1 MPLRQHLVG
10 LDASLGEHGPA
21 PSGLRLHVFPL
32 ALEQPELS
40 ALDGVGQA
48 APAQEDRLEQ
58 RLRERAALVRHGHR
72 NAELLADARR
82 LAQDDL
88 EHRAVHRVVGAV
100 EERGAHRRARLTES
114 IDAALAL
121 FVARRV
127 PGEVVVNDGV
137 EVLLEVDALRQAVGS
152 DQDSGALSRADPRH
166 PLLALFRGH
175 LAGHGVDGVAGNAL
189 QVLAEVTGN
198 VVGGRDEAAEHHDVE
213 PLRDQLGDV
222 RRSGLELRIAALARE
237 PLRLPDQPRQRRTV
251 ATGRGLHVVR
261 NERVDVAVED
271 AIQKVFAGLVAQVLA
286 GTGAQGQ
293 HGRNGARAAAPQ
305 QRQRPPEVETLP
317 LLVTGVR
324 LDDLGAVVEDIVEE
338 RLPGAAEL
346 VGELLRL
353 SAREDVAIVPL
364 RDVGPPSLDEVVRE
378 AFAETLALP
387 AGGFRQALEVRGKQ
401 AEQPVEGSVVAAV
414 RSGGEH
420 DEVSRCAGRQAPK
433 QLVPL
438 MPALAGRGAR
448 VGLVDD
454 HEVGARLEE
463 VVSPLPG
470 LHVVETDDRVRVHR
484 EDAHTRRD
492 ALLQPPRGPGGDGCG
507 ADVEADFQLSCPL
520 VHEMGRAEDDGAID
534 VPAVEEFA
542 GDEQGLDRLSYADV
556 VRDEEAHRVELER
569 HEQRHEL
576 VRAGF
581 DRDLANAPEG
591 AGAPSQREQQRVA
604 KQ

>member
-1 MPLRQHLVG
+1 MKR
-10 LDASLGEHGPA
+10 
-21 PSGLRLHVFPL
+21 
-32 ALEQPELS
+32 
-40 ALDGVGQA
+40 
-48 APAQEDRLEQ
+48 
-58 RLRERAALVRHGHR
+58 
-72 NAELLADARR
+72 
-82 LAQDDL
+82 
-88 EHRAVHRVVGAV
+88 
-100 EERGAHRRARLTES
+100 
-114 IDAALAL
+114 
-121 FVARRV
+121 
-127 PGEVVVNDGV
+127 
-137 EVLLEVDALRQAVGS
+137 
-152 DQDSGALSRADPRH
+152 
-166 PLLALFRGH
+166 
-175 LAGHGVDGVAGNAL
+175 
-189 QVLAEVTGN
+189 
-198 VVGGRDEAAEHHDVE
+198 AEHHDVE
-213 PLRDQLGDV
+213 SLRDQLGDM

-237 PLRLPDQPRQRRTV
+237 PLRLSNQPRQRRAV

-271 AIQKVFAGLVAQVLA
+271 AVQKVFAGLVAQILA

-293 HGRNGARAAAPQ
+293 HGRNGARAAAAQ
-305 QRQRPPEVETLP
+305 QRQRPPEVETLS

-346 VGELLRL
+346 VGELLGL

-364 RDVGPPSLDEVVRE
+364 REVGPPSLDEVVRE

-387 AGGFRQALEVRGKQ
+387 AGGLRQALEVRGKQ

-420 DEVSRCAGRQAPK
+420 DEVSRRAGGQAPK

-463 VVSPLPG
+463 VVPPLPG
-470 LHVVETDDRVRVHR
+470 LHVVETDDRVRVYR
-484 EDAHTRRD
+484 EDAHTRWD
-492 ALLQPPRGPGGDGCG
+492 APLQPPRGPRGDGCG
-507 ADVEADFQLSCPL
+507 ADVEADFQLGCPL
-520 VHEMGRAEDDGAID
+520 VHEMGRAEDDGAFD
-534 VPAVEEFA
+534 VPAVDQLA
-542 GDEQGLDRLSYADV
+542 GEEQGFDRLSDSDV

-581 DRDLANAPEG
+581 DRDPANAPER
-591 AGAPSQREQQRVA
+591 AGAPPQREQQRVA
-604 KQ
+604 KQQRRVVPAELVRARQGEPGLANRLDLERKVDERPILVRSRDRTDPERLRRASAEDDPFPPAGADEAPGCVDDVAHDASPRAEVSRAKGALQSSGSSN